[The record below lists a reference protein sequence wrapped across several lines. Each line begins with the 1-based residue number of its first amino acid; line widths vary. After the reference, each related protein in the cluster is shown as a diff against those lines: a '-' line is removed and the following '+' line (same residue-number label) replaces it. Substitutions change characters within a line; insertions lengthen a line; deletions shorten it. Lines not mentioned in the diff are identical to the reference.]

1 MHDEIL
7 FRKLVFCVAEDVVE
21 EDSLERVRS
30 CPKAGKCQKGTKVAA
45 EMLQG
50 EQRKTQD
57 RSTRSAT
64 RVGTLVL
71 ITSSKYAKLFTRVG
85 KPQSL
90 EPEGNVKRKH
100 VIKTCTGNKVNT

>member
-1 MHDEIL
+1 MQEI
-7 FRKLVFCVAEDVVE
+7 AIG
-21 EDSLERVRS
+21 LEKVPR
-30 CPKAGKCQKGTKVAA
+30 GTKVAT
-45 EMLQG
+45 EMLPG
-50 EQRKTQD
+50 EQRRTQD
-57 RSTRSAT
+57 RNTRSAT

-100 VIKTCTGNKVNT
+100 VTKHVWKQSEHMSCTDILTPLPVLLFPLKQKRK

>member
-7 FRKLVFCVAEDVVE
+7 FRKLVFCVVEDVVE
-21 EDSLERVRS
+21 KDSLERVRS
-30 CPKAGKCQKGTKVAA
+30 CPKSRKVPKGTKVAA

-50 EQRKTQD
+50 EQRKAQD

-71 ITSSKYAKLFTRVG
+71 ITTSKYAKLFTRVG

-90 EPEGNVKRKH
+90 EPEGNVKENMLSRH
-100 VIKTCTGNKVNT
+100 VWKTK